1 MLEATE
7 AEMGPEHGLTHFAK
21 GNLCVIDATEA
32 EARGEQASAAELYR
46 RAGDLMAVE
55 FGEGHPYVVEC
66 RAKAPRPGSDFP
78 PLR

>member
-21 GNLCVIDATEA
+21 GNLCVIDAA
-32 EARGEQASAAELYR
+32 KARGEQASAAELYR
-46 RAGDLMAVE
+46 GAGDLMAVG
-55 FGEGHPYVVEC
+55 FGEGHPYVIEC
-66 RAKAPRPGSDFP
+66 RAKAPRPGSYFP